1 MINPMIVHGQIV
13 GGVVHGIGNA
23 LFERMIYDDQGQP
36 LTTNYGEYLLP
47 LASEMPRIDV
57 THMET
62 PSPLNSLGVKG
73 AGEGGT
79 IPAAAAIVA
88 AIENALEEYG
98 VEIDYY
104 PVDPQYL
111 TGLIDKGTVQA
122 AE

>member
-1 MINPMIVHGQIV
+1 MINPTIVHGQIV

-36 LTTNYGEYLLP
+36 LTMNYGEYLLP

-57 THMET
+57 AHIET

-79 IPAAAAIVA
+79 IPAAAAIIA
-88 AIENALEEYG
+88 AIENALEEFS

-111 TGLIDKGTVQA
+111 TGLLEASVA
-122 AE
+122 S